1 MGRILGI
8 DYGHVR
14 IGLALTDSLKIIAS
28 AYKTLKVKSIK
39 ESISDIIEEIKEN
52 DVEKIILGLPMGL
65 NGEKTE
71 KTKEVERF
79 YEKLKSKT
87 DLEIIFFDESFSSA
101 RAHKIM
107 HQMGKKTGHNKEM
120 VDMIAASVV
129 LQDYLQTI

>member
-39 ESISDIIEEIKEN
+39 ESINDIIEEIKEN

-87 DLEIIFFDESFSSA
+87 DLEIVFFDESFSSA

-107 HQMGKKTGHNKEM
+107 HQMGKKTGHNKEL